1 MDMKSFY
8 ANEKPK
14 TKRKGFSLV
23 EMMVVMLLIAV
34 VLAASAPMITRKV
47 SRERSDKIFDMLGT
61 DPNNAVEYVKGR
73 NQRIF
78 MNGKTDGYVGIVETG
93 VNIPANSILFGKNSL
108 SSGTGGTAT
117 TNLVGIGFGTTNYLN
132 SVAIGYKAGA
142 FTDAVSIGKGANGN
156 EYGVAIGSNSQ
167 TRYKNSVA
175 IGYNARTV
183 GENAI
188 TIGAGPFATDT
199 GKNAISIGYN
209 ADAIAKNGI
218 AIGYNASATD
228 ENSVAIGYNAT
239 APFKNSIVLGTEK
252 DTVYIPGNLIIGKT
266 TAVGVRAVSDGRSYP
281 LYAYTHRSHDGDDR
295 HFTDIV
301 DVIERNHADDYKGS
315 GDFAVAMVG
324 SRTPGIQLGPYT
336 FRTHAWSS
344 GYNDNQKICPPTN
357 SGDWYRISRGKCS
370 DVDQSSN
377 NVWLWSDARLKN
389 IGNTYTSGLEE
400 LNQLKFYHFTFKN
413 DKDKTPQVGVIA
425 QDLQKVFPQAVS
437 KDDGGWLTIR
447 WDEMFYAA
455 INAIKELNT
464 KVCAIAKDVTNLK
477 TVTDEHTKTLEAQAQ
492 TIEQQQV
499 EIKELTA
506 RVEKLEQKRK

>member
-1 MDMKSFY
+1 MDMKNFY

-14 TKRKGFSLV
+14 SKRKGFSLV

-78 MNGKTDGYVGIVETG
+78 MNGRKDGYIGIVETG
-93 VNIPANSILFGKNSL
+93 VNIPTNSVLFGQNILFPFNY
-108 SSGTGGTAT
+108 AT
-117 TNLVGIGFGTTNYLN
+117 KETSANNLVGIGFGTSNYLN

-142 FTDAVSIGKGANGN
+142 FTDAVSIGNGANGN
-156 EYGVAIGSNSQ
+156 EYGVAIGSKAQ

-188 TIGAGPFATDT
+188 TIGAGPFLTDT

-218 AIGYNASATD
+218 AIGYNASAMD

-239 APFKNSIVLGTEK
+239 AHYKNTVVLGDSNT
-252 DTVYIPGNLIIGKT
+252 TVYIPGNLVVNHAALIG
-266 TAVGVRAVSDGRSYP
+266 RAAGRNDNLYFRPYAQEDGRHFAV
-281 LYAYTHRSHDGDDR
+281 LNAGDWKGEDSNLSMVQDDTN
-295 HFTDIV
+295 TDKLV
-301 DVIERNHADDYKGS
+301 VRVGPYSTVTEWWRRDYK
-315 GDFAVAMVG
+315 DNN
-324 SRTPGIQLGPYT
+324 
-336 FRTHAWSS
+336 RTHINFEDPTR
-344 GYNDNQKICPPTN
+344 GNDPKSHRQ
-357 SGDWYRISRGKCS
+357 S
-370 DVDQSSN
+370 DI
-377 NVWLWSDARLKN
+377 RLKN
-389 IGNTYTSGLEE
+389 VGEAFTAGLNE
-400 LNQLKFYHFTFKN
+400 LEKLNFYHYTYKN
-413 DKDKTPQVGVIA
+413 DKDQVPQVGVMA

>member
-1 MDMKSFY
+1 MLFGQNTLFPFDY
-8 ANEKPK
+8 V
-14 TKRKGFSLV
+14 TK
-23 EMMVVMLLIAV
+23 
-34 VLAASAPMITRKV
+34 
-47 SRERSDKIFDMLGT
+47 
-61 DPNNAVEYVKGR
+61 
-73 NQRIF
+73 
-78 MNGKTDGYVGIVETG
+78 ET
-93 VNIPANSILFGKNSL
+93 PAN
-108 SSGTGGTAT
+108 
-117 TNLVGIGFGTTNYLN
+117 NLVGIGFGTSNYLN

-142 FTDAVSIGKGANGN
+142 FTDAVSIGNGANGN
-156 EYGVAIGSNSQ
+156 EYGVAIGSKAQ

-188 TIGAGPFATDT
+188 TIGAGPFLTDT

-218 AIGYNASATD
+218 AIGYNASAMD

-239 APFKNSIVLGTEK
+239 AHYKNTVVLGDTNT
-252 DTVYIPGNLIIGKT
+252 TVYIPGNLVVNHAALIG
-266 TAVGVRAVSDGRSYP
+266 RAAGRNDNLYFRPYAQEDGRHFAV
-281 LYAYTHRSHDGDDR
+281 LNAGDWKGGDSNVSLVQDDTNDDKLVVR
-295 HFTDIV
+295 VGPYSTQT
-301 DVIERNHADDYKGS
+301 EWWRRDYK
-315 GDFAVAMVG
+315 DNN
-324 SRTPGIQLGPYT
+324 
-336 FRTHAWSS
+336 RTHINFEDPTR
-344 GYNDNQKICPPTN
+344 GNDPK
-357 SGDWYRISRGKCS
+357 SYRQS
-370 DVDQSSN
+370 DI
-377 NVWLWSDARLKN
+377 RLKN
-389 IGNTYTSGLEE
+389 VGEPFTAGLNE
-400 LNQLKFYHFTFKN
+400 LEKLNFYHYTYKN
-413 DKDKTPQVGVIA
+413 DKDQVPQVGVMA

>member
-78 MNGKTDGYVGIVETG
+78 MNGRKDGYVGIVETG
-93 VNIPANSILFGKNSL
+93 VNIPTNSVLFGQNML
-108 SSGTGGTAT
+108 SPFDFVTKETSAN
-117 TNLVGIGFGTTNYLN
+117 NLVGIGFGTTNYLN
-132 SVAIGYKAGA
+132 SVAIGYKASA
-142 FTDAVSIGKGANGN
+142 NTDSVTIGNSASGS
-156 EYGVAIGSNSQ
+156 EYGVAIGSNSN
-167 TRYKNSVA
+167 TRHKNSVA
-175 IGYNARTV
+175 IGYRAQTS
-183 GENAI
+183 GENAV
-188 TIGAGPFATDT
+188 
-199 GKNAISIGYN
+199 
-209 ADAIAKNGI
+209 
-218 AIGYNASATD
+218 AIGGSQWGTEAG
-228 ENSVAIGYNAT
+228 ERSVAIGFGAGARYNNSIAIGSNASVMGENSIAIGNNAT
-239 APFKNSIVLGTEK
+239 AHYKNTVVLGDSNT
-252 DTVYIPGNLIIGKT
+252 TVFIPGNLVVNHAALIG
-266 TAVGVRAVSDGRSYP
+266 RAAGRNDNLYFRPYAQEDGRHFAV
-281 LYAYTHRSHDGDDR
+281 LNAGDWKGEDSNLSMVQDD
-295 HFTDIV
+295 TDTDKLV
-301 DVIERNHADDYKGS
+301 VRVGPYSTQTEWWRRDYK
-315 GDFAVAMVG
+315 DNN
-324 SRTPGIQLGPYT
+324 
-336 FRTHAWSS
+336 RTHI
-344 GYNDNQKICPPTN
+344 NFEDPTKGN
-357 SGDWYRISRGKCS
+357 NPKSHRQS
-370 DVDQSSN
+370 DI
-377 NVWLWSDARLKN
+377 RLKN
-389 IGNTYTSGLEE
+389 VGEPFTAGLDE
-400 LNQLKFYHFTFKN
+400 LEKLNFYHFTFKK
-413 DKDKTPQVGVIA
+413 DKDQVPQVGVMA

-477 TVTDEHTKTLEAQAQ
+477 TVTDEHTKTLESQAQ

>member
-78 MNGKTDGYVGIVETG
+78 MNGRKDGYVGIVETG
-93 VNIPANSILFGKNSL
+93 VNIPTNSVLFGQNIL
-108 SSGTGGTAT
+108 SPFNYAT
-117 TNLVGIGFGTTNYLN
+117 KETSANNLVGIGFGTTNYLN
-132 SVAIGYKAGA
+132 SVAIGYKASA
-142 FTDAVSIGKGANGN
+142 NTDSVTIGNSASGSD
-156 EYGVAIGSNSQ
+156 YGVAIGSNSQ
-167 TRYKNSVA
+167 TRHKNSVA
-175 IGYNARTV
+175 IGYSVRTT
-183 GENAI
+183 GENAVA
-188 TIGAGPFATDT
+188 IGASPWSTEAG
-199 GKNAISIGYN
+199 
-209 ADAIAKNGI
+209 
-218 AIGYNASATD
+218 
-228 ENSVAIGYNAT
+228 ERSVAIGYGARARYENSIAIGANASVMGENSIAIGNNAT
-239 APFKNSIVLGTEK
+239 AHYKNTVVLGDSNT
-252 DTVYIPGNLIIGKT
+252 TVFIPGNLVVNHAALIG
-266 TAVGVRAVSDGRSYP
+266 RAAGRNDNLYFRPYAQEDGRHFAV
-281 LYAYTHRSHDGDDR
+281 LNAGDWKGNDSNLSMVQDD
-295 HFTDIV
+295 TDTDKLV
-301 DVIERNHADDYKGS
+301 VRVGPYSTQTEWWRGDYK
-315 GDFAVAMVG
+315 DNN
-324 SRTPGIQLGPYT
+324 
-336 FRTHAWSS
+336 RTHI
-344 GYNDNQKICPPTN
+344 NFEDPT
-357 SGDWYRISRGKCS
+357 RGNNPKSHKHS
-370 DVDQSSN
+370 DI
-377 NVWLWSDARLKN
+377 RLKN
-389 IGNTYTSGLEE
+389 VGEPFTAGLNE
-400 LNQLKFYHFTFKN
+400 LEKLNFYHFTFKK
-413 DKDKTPQVGVIA
+413 DKDQVPQVGVMA

>member
-78 MNGKTDGYVGIVETG
+78 MNGRKDGYVGIVETG
-93 VNIPANSILFGKNSL
+93 VNIPTNSVLFGQNIL
-108 SSGTGGTAT
+108 SPFNYAT
-117 TNLVGIGFGTTNYLN
+117 KETSANNLVGIGFGTTNYLN
-132 SVAIGYKAGA
+132 SVAIGYKAA
-142 FTDAVSIGKGANGN
+142 ANTDSVTIGNSASGN
-156 EYGVAIGSNSQ
+156 DYGVAIGSNSQ

-175 IGYNARTV
+175 IGYSARTT
-183 GENAI
+183 GENAVA
-188 TIGAGPFATDT
+188 IGASQWSTESG
-199 GKNAISIGYN
+199 
-209 ADAIAKNGI
+209 
-218 AIGYNASATD
+218 
-228 ENSVAIGYNAT
+228 ERSVAIGYGARARYENSIAIGANASVMGENSIAIGNNAT
-239 APFKNSIVLGTEK
+239 ANYKNTVVLGDSNT
-252 DTVYIPGNLIIGKT
+252 TVFIPGNLVVNHAALIG
-266 TAVGVRAVSDGRSYP
+266 RAAGRNDNLYFRPYAQEDGRHFAV
-281 LYAYTHRSHDGDDR
+281 LNAGDWKGNDSNLSMVQDD
-295 HFTDIV
+295 TDTDKLV
-301 DVIERNHADDYKGS
+301 VRVGPYSTQTEWWRGDYK
-315 GDFAVAMVG
+315 DNN
-324 SRTPGIQLGPYT
+324 
-336 FRTHAWSS
+336 RTHI
-344 GYNDNQKICPPTN
+344 NFEDPT
-357 SGDWYRISRGKCS
+357 RGNNPKSHKHS
-370 DVDQSSN
+370 DI
-377 NVWLWSDARLKN
+377 RLKN
-389 IGNTYTSGLEE
+389 VGEPFTAGLNE
-400 LNQLKFYHFTFKN
+400 LEKLNFYHFTFKK
-413 DKDKTPQVGVIA
+413 DKDQVPQVGVMA

>member
-78 MNGKTDGYVGIVETG
+78 MNGRKDGYIGIVETG
-93 VNIPANSILFGKNSL
+93 VNIPTNSVLFGQNILFPFNY
-108 SSGTGGTAT
+108 AT
-117 TNLVGIGFGTTNYLN
+117 KETSANNLVGIGFGTTNYLN

-142 FTDAVSIGKGANGN
+142 FTDAVSIGNGADGSD
-156 EYGVAIGSNSQ
+156 YSVAIGSNAS
-167 TRYKNSVA
+167 TRRKNSVA
-175 IGYNARTV
+175 IGSNARTI

-188 TIGAGPFATDT
+188 NIGASPKFAPDVAQ
-199 GKNAISIGYN
+199 NSIAIGYN
-209 ADAIAKNGI
+209 ADAIHKNGI
-218 AIGYNASATD
+218 AIGYNASAMD

-239 APFKNSIVLGTEK
+239 APYKNTVVLGDTNT
-252 DTVYIPGNLIIGKT
+252 TVYIPGNLVVNHAALIG
-266 TAVGVRAVSDGRSYP
+266 RAAGRNDNLYFRPYAQEDGR
-281 LYAYTHRSHDGDDR
+281 H
-295 HFTDIV
+295 
-301 DVIERNHADDYKGS
+301 
-315 GDFAVAMVG
+315 FAVLNAGDWKGEDSNLSMVQDDTNTDKLVV
-324 SRTPGIQLGPYT
+324 RVGPYST
-336 FRTHAWSS
+336 DTEWWRKDYRDNNRTHI
-344 GYNDNQKICPPTN
+344 NFEDPT
-357 SGDWYRISRGKCS
+357 RGNNPKSHRQS
-370 DVDQSSN
+370 DI
-377 NVWLWSDARLKN
+377 RLKN
-389 IGNTYTSGLEE
+389 VGEPFTAGLNE
-400 LNQLKFYHFTFKN
+400 LEKLNFYHFTFKK
-413 DKDKTPQVGVIA
+413 DKDQVPQVGVMA

>member
-14 TKRKGFSLV
+14 NKRKGFSLV

-78 MNGKTDGYVGIVETG
+78 MNGRKDGYVGIVETG
-93 VNIPANSILFGKNSL
+93 VNIPTNSVIFGKNMLFPFDYVTKESP
-108 SSGTGGTAT
+108 AN
-117 TNLVGIGFGTTNYLN
+117 NLVGIGFDTSNYLN

-142 FTDAVSIGKGANGN
+142 FTDAVSIGNGASGSD
-156 EYGVAIGSNSQ
+156 YGVAIGSNSN
-167 TRYKNSVA
+167 TRHKNSVA
-175 IGYNARTV
+175 IGYRAQTS
-183 GENAI
+183 GENAV
-188 TIGAGPFATDT
+188 
-199 GKNAISIGYN
+199 
-209 ADAIAKNGI
+209 
-218 AIGYNASATD
+218 AIGGSQWGTEAG
-228 ENSVAIGYNAT
+228 ERSVAIGYGARARYNNSIAIGANASVMGENSIAIGNNAT
-239 APFKNSIVLGTEK
+239 ANYKNTVVLGDS
-252 DTVYIPGNLIIGKT
+252 DTTVFIPGNLVVNHAALIGRSGGINDNLYFRPY
-266 TAVGVRAVSDGRSYP
+266 AQEDGR
-281 LYAYTHRSHDGDDR
+281 H
-295 HFTDIV
+295 
-301 DVIERNHADDYKGS
+301 
-315 GDFAVAMVG
+315 FAVLNAGDWKGGDSNLSMVQDA
-324 SRTPGIQLGPYT
+324 TNTDNLVVKVGPYST
-336 FRTHAWSS
+336 LTERWRRDYRDNNRTHINFENPAR
-344 GYNDNQKICPPTN
+344 GDNPK
-357 SGDWYRISRGKCS
+357 SYRQS
-370 DVDQSSN
+370 DI
-377 NVWLWSDARLKN
+377 RLKN
-389 IGNTYTSGLEE
+389 VGEPFTAGLNE
-400 LNQLKFYHFTFKN
+400 LEKLNFYHFTFKK
-413 DKDKTPQVGVIA
+413 DKDQVPQVGVMA

>member
-78 MNGKTDGYVGIVETG
+78 MNGRKDGYVGIVETG
-93 VNIPANSILFGKNSL
+93 VNIPTNSVLFGQNILFPFNYVTKETSAN
-108 SSGTGGTAT
+108 
-117 TNLVGIGFGTTNYLN
+117 NLVGIGFGTSNYLN

-142 FTDAVSIGKGANGN
+142 FTDAVSIGNSASGSD
-156 EYGVAIGSNSQ
+156 YGVAIGSNSN
-167 TRYKNSVA
+167 TRHNNSVA
-175 IGYNARTV
+175 IGYRAQTS
-183 GENAI
+183 GENAV
-188 TIGAGPFATDT
+188 
-199 GKNAISIGYN
+199 
-209 ADAIAKNGI
+209 
-218 AIGYNASATD
+218 AIGGSQWGTEAG
-228 ENSVAIGYNAT
+228 ERSVAIGYGARARYNNSIAIGANASVMGENSIAIGNNAT
-239 APFKNSIVLGTEK
+239 APYKNTVVLGDSNT
-252 DTVYIPGNLIIGKT
+252 TVFIPGNLVVNHAALIGRS
-266 TAVGVRAVSDGRSYP
+266 AGRNDNLYFRPYAQEDGRHFAV
-281 LYAYTHRSHDGDDR
+281 LNAGDWKGDDSNLSMVQDDTN
-295 HFTDIV
+295 TDLLV
-301 DVIERNHADDYKGS
+301 VRVGPFSTLGERWRRDYK
-315 GDFAVAMVG
+315 DNN
-324 SRTPGIQLGPYT
+324 
-336 FRTHAWSS
+336 RTHINFEDPSK
-344 GYNDNQKICPPTN
+344 GN
-357 SGDWYRISRGKCS
+357 STKSHKHS
-370 DVDQSSN
+370 DI
-377 NVWLWSDARLKN
+377 RLKN
-389 IGNTYTSGLEE
+389 VGEPFTAGLDE
-400 LNQLKFYHFTFKN
+400 LEKLNFYHFTFKK
-413 DKDKTPQVGVIA
+413 DKDQVPQVGVMA

>member
-78 MNGKTDGYVGIVETG
+78 MNGRKDGYVGIVETG
-93 VNIPANSILFGKNSL
+93 VNIPTNSVLFGQNIL
-108 SSGTGGTAT
+108 SPFNYAT
-117 TNLVGIGFGTTNYLN
+117 KETSANNLVGIGFGTTNYLN
-132 SVAIGYKAGA
+132 SVAIGYKAA
-142 FTDAVSIGKGANGN
+142 ANTDSVTIGNSASGN
-156 EYGVAIGSNSQ
+156 DYGVAIGSNSQ

-175 IGYNARTV
+175 IGYSARTT
-183 GENAI
+183 GENAVA
-188 TIGAGPFATDT
+188 IGASQWSTEAG
-199 GKNAISIGYN
+199 
-209 ADAIAKNGI
+209 
-218 AIGYNASATD
+218 
-228 ENSVAIGYNAT
+228 ERSVAIGYGARARYENSIAIGANASVMGENSIAIGNNAT
-239 APFKNSIVLGTEK
+239 ANYKNTVVLGDSNT
-252 DTVYIPGNLIIGKT
+252 TVFIPGNLVVNHAALIG
-266 TAVGVRAVSDGRSYP
+266 RAAGRNDNLYFRPYAQEDGRHFAV
-281 LYAYTHRSHDGDDR
+281 LNAGDWKGNDSNLSMVQDD
-295 HFTDIV
+295 TDTDKLV
-301 DVIERNHADDYKGS
+301 VRVGPYSTQTEWWRGDYK
-315 GDFAVAMVG
+315 DNN
-324 SRTPGIQLGPYT
+324 
-336 FRTHAWSS
+336 RTHI
-344 GYNDNQKICPPTN
+344 NFEDPT
-357 SGDWYRISRGKCS
+357 RGNNPKSHKHS
-370 DVDQSSN
+370 DI
-377 NVWLWSDARLKN
+377 RLKN
-389 IGNTYTSGLEE
+389 VGEPFTAGLNE
-400 LNQLKFYHFTFKN
+400 LEKLNFYHFTFKK
-413 DKDKTPQVGVIA
+413 DKDQVPQVGVMA

-477 TVTDEHTKTLEAQAQ
+477 TVTDEHTKTLESQAQ

>member
-78 MNGKTDGYVGIVETG
+78 MNGRKDGYVGIVETG
-93 VNIPANSILFGKNSL
+93 VNIPTNSVLFGQNILFPFNY
-108 SSGTGGTAT
+108 AT
-117 TNLVGIGFGTTNYLN
+117 KETSANNLVGIGFGTSNYLN
-132 SVAIGYKAGA
+132 SVAIGYKASA
-142 FTDAVSIGKGANGN
+142 NTDSVTIGNSASGN
-156 EYGVAIGSNSQ
+156 DYGVAIGSNSQ

-175 IGYNARTV
+175 IGYSARTT
-183 GENAI
+183 GENAVA
-188 TIGAGPFATDT
+188 IGASQWSTEAG
-199 GKNAISIGYN
+199 
-209 ADAIAKNGI
+209 
-218 AIGYNASATD
+218 
-228 ENSVAIGYNAT
+228 ERSVAIGYGARARYENSIAIGANASVMGENSIAIGNNAT
-239 APFKNSIVLGTEK
+239 ANYKNTVVLGDSNT
-252 DTVYIPGNLIIGKT
+252 TVFIPGNLVVNHAALIG
-266 TAVGVRAVSDGRSYP
+266 RAAGRNDNLYFRPYAQEDGRHFAV
-281 LYAYTHRSHDGDDR
+281 LNAGDWKGEDSNVSLVQDDTNDDKLVVR
-295 HFTDIV
+295 VGPYSTQT
-301 DVIERNHADDYKGS
+301 EWWRGDYK
-315 GDFAVAMVG
+315 DNN
-324 SRTPGIQLGPYT
+324 
-336 FRTHAWSS
+336 RTHI
-344 GYNDNQKICPPTN
+344 NFEDPT
-357 SGDWYRISRGKCS
+357 RGNNPKSHKHS
-370 DVDQSSN
+370 DI
-377 NVWLWSDARLKN
+377 RLKN
-389 IGNTYTSGLEE
+389 VGEPFTAGLNE
-400 LNQLKFYHFTFKN
+400 LEKLNFYHFTFKK
-413 DKDKTPQVGVIA
+413 DKDQVPQVGVMA

-477 TVTDEHTKTLEAQAQ
+477 TVTDEHTKTLESQAQ

>member
-78 MNGKTDGYVGIVETG
+78 MNGRKDGYVGIVETG
-93 VNIPANSILFGKNSL
+93 VNIPTNSVLFGQNILFPFNY
-108 SSGTGGTAT
+108 AT
-117 TNLVGIGFGTTNYLN
+117 KETSANNLVGIGFGTTNYLN
-132 SVAIGYKAGA
+132 SVAIGYKAA
-142 FTDAVSIGKGANGN
+142 ANTDSVTIGNSASGN
-156 EYGVAIGSNSQ
+156 DYGVAVGSNSQ

-175 IGYNARTV
+175 IGYSARTT
-183 GENAI
+183 GENAVA
-188 TIGAGPFATDT
+188 IGASQWSTEAG
-199 GKNAISIGYN
+199 
-209 ADAIAKNGI
+209 
-218 AIGYNASATD
+218 
-228 ENSVAIGYNAT
+228 ERSVAIGYGARARYENSIAIGANASVMGENSIAIGNNAT
-239 APFKNSIVLGTEK
+239 AHYKNTVVLGDSNT
-252 DTVYIPGNLIIGKT
+252 TVFIPGNLVVNHAALIG
-266 TAVGVRAVSDGRSYP
+266 RAAGRNDNLYFRPYAQEDGRHFAV
-281 LYAYTHRSHDGDDR
+281 LNAGDWKGNDSNLSMVQDD
-295 HFTDIV
+295 TDTDKLV
-301 DVIERNHADDYKGS
+301 VRVGPYSTQTEWWRGDYK
-315 GDFAVAMVG
+315 DNN
-324 SRTPGIQLGPYT
+324 
-336 FRTHAWSS
+336 RTHI
-344 GYNDNQKICPPTN
+344 NFEDPT
-357 SGDWYRISRGKCS
+357 RGNNPKSHKHS
-370 DVDQSSN
+370 DI
-377 NVWLWSDARLKN
+377 RLKN
-389 IGNTYTSGLEE
+389 VGEPFTAGLNE
-400 LNQLKFYHFTFKN
+400 LEKLNFYHFTFKK
-413 DKDKTPQVGVIA
+413 DKDQVPQVGVMA

-477 TVTDEHTKTLEAQAQ
+477 TVTDEHTKTLESQAQ

>member
-78 MNGKTDGYVGIVETG
+78 MNGRKDGYVGIVETG
-93 VNIPANSILFGKNSL
+93 VNIPTNSVLFGQNILFPFNY
-108 SSGTGGTAT
+108 AT
-117 TNLVGIGFGTTNYLN
+117 KETSANNLVGIGFGTSNYLN
-132 SVAIGYKAGA
+132 SVAIGYKAA
-142 FTDAVSIGKGANGN
+142 ANTDSVTIGNSANGN

-175 IGYNARTV
+175 IGYSARTT
-183 GENAI
+183 GENAVA
-188 TIGAGPFATDT
+188 IGASQWSTEAG
-199 GKNAISIGYN
+199 
-209 ADAIAKNGI
+209 
-218 AIGYNASATD
+218 
-228 ENSVAIGYNAT
+228 ERSVAIGYGARARYENSIAIGANASVMGENSIAIGNNAT
-239 APFKNSIVLGTEK
+239 ANYKNTVVLGDSNT
-252 DTVYIPGNLIIGKT
+252 TVFIPGNLVVNHAALIG
-266 TAVGVRAVSDGRSYP
+266 RAAGRNDNLYFRPYAQEDGRHFAV
-281 LYAYTHRSHDGDDR
+281 LNAGDWKGNDSNLSMVQDD
-295 HFTDIV
+295 TDTDKLV
-301 DVIERNHADDYKGS
+301 VRVGPYSTQTEWWRGDYK
-315 GDFAVAMVG
+315 DNN
-324 SRTPGIQLGPYT
+324 
-336 FRTHAWSS
+336 RTHI
-344 GYNDNQKICPPTN
+344 NFEDPT
-357 SGDWYRISRGKCS
+357 RGNNPKSHKHS
-370 DVDQSSN
+370 DI
-377 NVWLWSDARLKN
+377 RLKN
-389 IGNTYTSGLEE
+389 VGEPFTAGLNE
-400 LNQLKFYHFTFKN
+400 LEKLNFYHFTFKK
-413 DKDKTPQVGVIA
+413 DKDQVPQVGVMA

>member
-78 MNGKTDGYVGIVETG
+78 MNGRKDGYVGIVETG
-93 VNIPANSILFGKNSL
+93 VNIPTNSVLFGQNML
-108 SSGTGGTAT
+108 SPFDYAT
-117 TNLVGIGFGTTNYLN
+117 KETSANNLVGIGFGTTNYLN

-142 FTDAVSIGKGANGN
+142 FTDAVSIGNGANGN

-167 TRYKNSVA
+167 TRHKNSVA
-175 IGYNARTV
+175 IGYSARTT
-183 GENAI
+183 GENAVA
-188 TIGAGPFATDT
+188 IGASQWGTEA
-199 GKNAISIGYN
+199 G
-209 ADAIAKNGI
+209 
-218 AIGYNASATD
+218 
-228 ENSVAIGYNAT
+228 ERSVAIGYGANARYERSIAIGANASVMGENSIAIGNNAT
-239 APFKNSIVLGTEK
+239 AHYKNTVVLGDSNT
-252 DTVYIPGNLIIGKT
+252 TVFIPGNLVVNHAALIG
-266 TAVGVRAVSDGRSYP
+266 RAAGRNDNLYFRPYAQEDGRHFAV
-281 LYAYTHRSHDGDDR
+281 LNAGDWKGEDSNVSLVQDDTNDDKLVVR
-295 HFTDIV
+295 VGPYSTV
-301 DVIERNHADDYKGS
+301 TEWWRRDYK
-315 GDFAVAMVG
+315 DNN
-324 SRTPGIQLGPYT
+324 
-336 FRTHAWSS
+336 RTHINFEDPTR
-344 GYNDNQKICPPTN
+344 GNDPKSHRQ
-357 SGDWYRISRGKCS
+357 S
-370 DVDQSSN
+370 DI
-377 NVWLWSDARLKN
+377 RLKN
-389 IGNTYTSGLEE
+389 VGEPFTAGLNE
-400 LNQLKFYHFTFKN
+400 LEKLNFYHFTFKK
-413 DKDKTPQVGVIA
+413 DKDQVPQVGVMA

>member
-78 MNGKTDGYVGIVETG
+78 MNGRKDGYVGIVETG
-93 VNIPANSILFGKNSL
+93 VNIPTNSVLFGQNIL
-108 SSGTGGTAT
+108 SPFNYAT
-117 TNLVGIGFGTTNYLN
+117 KETSANNLVGIGFGTTNYLN
-132 SVAIGYKAGA
+132 SVAIGYKAA
-142 FTDAVSIGKGANGN
+142 ANTDSVSIGNSASGN
-156 EYGVAIGSNSQ
+156 DYGVAIGSNSQ

-175 IGYNARTV
+175 IGYSARTT
-183 GENAI
+183 GENAVA
-188 TIGAGPFATDT
+188 IGASQWSTESG
-199 GKNAISIGYN
+199 
-209 ADAIAKNGI
+209 
-218 AIGYNASATD
+218 
-228 ENSVAIGYNAT
+228 ERSVAIGYGARARYENSIAIGANASVMGENSIAIGNNAT
-239 APFKNSIVLGTEK
+239 ANYKNTVVLGDTNT
-252 DTVYIPGNLIIGKT
+252 TVYIPGNLVVNHAALIG
-266 TAVGVRAVSDGRSYP
+266 RAAGRNDNLYFRPYAQEDGRHFAV
-281 LYAYTHRSHDGDDR
+281 LNAGDWKGEDSNLSMVQDDTN
-295 HFTDIV
+295 TDKLV
-301 DVIERNHADDYKGS
+301 VRVGPYSTDTEWWRRDYK
-315 GDFAVAMVG
+315 DNN
-324 SRTPGIQLGPYT
+324 
-336 FRTHAWSS
+336 RTHI
-344 GYNDNQKICPPTN
+344 NFEDPT
-357 SGDWYRISRGKCS
+357 RGNNPKSHRQS
-370 DVDQSSN
+370 DI
-377 NVWLWSDARLKN
+377 RLKN
-389 IGNTYTSGLEE
+389 VGEPFTAGLNE
-400 LNQLKFYHFTFKN
+400 LEKLNFYHFTFKK
-413 DKDKTPQVGVIA
+413 DKDQVPQVGVMA

>member
-78 MNGKTDGYVGIVETG
+78 MNGRKDGYIGIVETG
-93 VNIPANSILFGKNSL
+93 VNIPTNSVLFGQNILFPFNY
-108 SSGTGGTAT
+108 AT
-117 TNLVGIGFGTTNYLN
+117 KETSANNLVGIGFGTTNYLN

-142 FTDAVSIGKGANGN
+142 FTDAVSIGNGANGN

-167 TRYKNSVA
+167 TRHKNSVA
-175 IGYNARTV
+175 IGYSARTT
-183 GENAI
+183 GENAVA
-188 TIGAGPFATDT
+188 IGASQWGTEA
-199 GKNAISIGYN
+199 G
-209 ADAIAKNGI
+209 
-218 AIGYNASATD
+218 
-228 ENSVAIGYNAT
+228 ERSVAIGYGANARYERSIAIGANASVMGENSIAIGNNAT
-239 APFKNSIVLGTEK
+239 APYKNTVVLGDSNT
-252 DTVYIPGNLIIGKT
+252 TVFIPGNLVVNHAALIGRS
-266 TAVGVRAVSDGRSYP
+266 AGRNDNLYFRPYAQEDGRHFAV
-281 LYAYTHRSHDGDDR
+281 LNAGDWKGEDSNLSMVQDDTN
-295 HFTDIV
+295 TDLLV
-301 DVIERNHADDYKGS
+301 VRVGPFSTPGEGWRRDYK
-315 GDFAVAMVG
+315 DNN
-324 SRTPGIQLGPYT
+324 
-336 FRTHAWSS
+336 RTHINFEDPSK
-344 GYNDNQKICPPTN
+344 GN
-357 SGDWYRISRGKCS
+357 STKSHRQS
-370 DVDQSSN
+370 DI
-377 NVWLWSDARLKN
+377 RLKN
-389 IGNTYTSGLEE
+389 VGEPFTAGLDE
-400 LNQLKFYHFTFKN
+400 LEKLNFYHFTFKK
-413 DKDKTPQVGVIA
+413 DKDQVPQVGVMA

>member
-78 MNGKTDGYVGIVETG
+78 MNGRKDGYVGIVESG
-93 VNIPANSILFGKNSL
+93 VSVPANSVLFGQNILFPFNY
-108 SSGTGGTAT
+108 AT
-117 TNLVGIGFGTTNYLN
+117 KETPANNLVGIGFGTSNYLN

-142 FTDAVSIGKGANGN
+142 FTDAVSIGNGANGN

-167 TRYKNSVA
+167 TRHKNSVA
-175 IGYNARTV
+175 IGYSARTT
-183 GENAI
+183 GENAVA
-188 TIGAGPFATDT
+188 IGASQWGTEA
-199 GKNAISIGYN
+199 G
-209 ADAIAKNGI
+209 
-218 AIGYNASATD
+218 
-228 ENSVAIGYNAT
+228 ERSVAIGYGANARYERSIAIGANASVMGENSIAIGNNAT
-239 APFKNSIVLGTEK
+239 AHYKNTVVLGDSNT
-252 DTVYIPGNLIIGKT
+252 TVFIPGNLVVNHAALIG
-266 TAVGVRAVSDGRSYP
+266 RAAGRNDNLYFRPYAQEDGRHFAV
-281 LYAYTHRSHDGDDR
+281 LNAGDWKGEDSNLSMVQDDTN
-295 HFTDIV
+295 TDKLV
-301 DVIERNHADDYKGS
+301 VRVGPYSTVTEWWRRDYK
-315 GDFAVAMVG
+315 DNN
-324 SRTPGIQLGPYT
+324 
-336 FRTHAWSS
+336 RTHINFEDPTR
-344 GYNDNQKICPPTN
+344 GNDPKSHRQ
-357 SGDWYRISRGKCS
+357 S
-370 DVDQSSN
+370 DI
-377 NVWLWSDARLKN
+377 RLKN
-389 IGNTYTSGLEE
+389 VGEPFTAGLNE
-400 LNQLKFYHFTFKN
+400 LEKLNFYHFTFKK
-413 DKDKTPQVGVIA
+413 DKDQVPQVGVMA

>member
-78 MNGKTDGYVGIVETG
+78 MNGRKDGYVGIVETG
-93 VNIPANSILFGKNSL
+93 VNIPTNSVLFGQNILFPFNYVTKETSAN
-108 SSGTGGTAT
+108 
-117 TNLVGIGFGTTNYLN
+117 NLVGIGFGTSNYLN

-142 FTDAVSIGKGANGN
+142 FTDAVSIGNSASGSD
-156 EYGVAIGSNSQ
+156 YGVAIGSNSN
-167 TRYKNSVA
+167 TRHNNSVA
-175 IGYNARTV
+175 IGYRAQTS
-183 GENAI
+183 GENAV
-188 TIGAGPFATDT
+188 
-199 GKNAISIGYN
+199 
-209 ADAIAKNGI
+209 
-218 AIGYNASATD
+218 AIGGSQWGTEAG
-228 ENSVAIGYNAT
+228 ERSVAIGYGARARYNNSIAIGANASVMGENSIAIGNNAT
-239 APFKNSIVLGTEK
+239 APYKNTVVLGDSNT
-252 DTVYIPGNLIIGKT
+252 TVFIPGNLVVNHAALIGRS
-266 TAVGVRAVSDGRSYP
+266 AGRNDNLYFRPYAQEDGRHFAV
-281 LYAYTHRSHDGDDR
+281 LNAGDWKGDDSNLSMVQDDTN
-295 HFTDIV
+295 TDLLV
-301 DVIERNHADDYKGS
+301 VRVGPFSTLGERWRRDYK
-315 GDFAVAMVG
+315 DNN
-324 SRTPGIQLGPYT
+324 
-336 FRTHAWSS
+336 RTHINFEDPSK
-344 GYNDNQKICPPTN
+344 GN
-357 SGDWYRISRGKCS
+357 STKSHKHS
-370 DVDQSSN
+370 DI
-377 NVWLWSDARLKN
+377 RLKN
-389 IGNTYTSGLEE
+389 VGEPFTAGLNE
-400 LNQLKFYHFTFKN
+400 LEKLNFYHFTFKK
-413 DKDKTPQVGVIA
+413 DKDQVPQVGVMA

-477 TVTDEHTKTLEAQAQ
+477 TVTDEHTKTLESQAQ

>member
-14 TKRKGFSLV
+14 SKRKGFSLV

-78 MNGKTDGYVGIVETG
+78 MNGRKDGYVGIVESG
-93 VNIPANSILFGKNSL
+93 VSVPANSVLFGQNTLFPFDYVTKETPAN
-108 SSGTGGTAT
+108 
-117 TNLVGIGFGTTNYLN
+117 NLVGIGFGTSNYLN

-142 FTDAVSIGKGANGN
+142 FTDAVSIGNGADGSD
-156 EYGVAIGSNSQ
+156 YSVAIGSNSN
-167 TRYKNSVA
+167 TRHKNSVA
-175 IGYNARTV
+175 IGYRAQTS
-183 GENAI
+183 GENAV
-188 TIGAGPFATDT
+188 
-199 GKNAISIGYN
+199 
-209 ADAIAKNGI
+209 
-218 AIGYNASATD
+218 AIGGSQWGTEAG
-228 ENSVAIGYNAT
+228 ERSVAIGFGAGARYNNSIAIGANASVMGENSIAIGNNAT
-239 APFKNSIVLGTEK
+239 AHYKNTVVLGDSNT
-252 DTVYIPGNLIIGKT
+252 TVFIPGNLVVNHAALIG
-266 TAVGVRAVSDGRSYP
+266 RAAGRNDNLYFRPYAQEDGRHFAV
-281 LYAYTHRSHDGDDR
+281 LNAGDWKGEDSNLSMVQDDTN
-295 HFTDIV
+295 TDKLV
-301 DVIERNHADDYKGS
+301 VRVGPYSTQTEWWRRDYK
-315 GDFAVAMVG
+315 DNN
-324 SRTPGIQLGPYT
+324 
-336 FRTHAWSS
+336 RTHI
-344 GYNDNQKICPPTN
+344 NFEDPTKGN
-357 SGDWYRISRGKCS
+357 NPKSHRQS
-370 DVDQSSN
+370 DI
-377 NVWLWSDARLKN
+377 RLKN
-389 IGNTYTSGLEE
+389 VGEPFTAGLNE
-400 LNQLKFYHFTFKN
+400 LEKLNFYHFTFKK
-413 DKDKTPQVGVIA
+413 DKDQVPQVGVMA

-477 TVTDEHTKTLEAQAQ
+477 TVTDEHTKTLESQAQ

>member
-14 TKRKGFSLV
+14 SKRKGFSLV

-78 MNGKTDGYVGIVETG
+78 MNGRKDGYVGIVETG
-93 VNIPANSILFGKNSL
+93 VNIPTNSVLFGQNILFPFNY
-108 SSGTGGTAT
+108 AT
-117 TNLVGIGFGTTNYLN
+117 KETSANNLVGIGFGTTNYLN
-132 SVAIGYKAGA
+132 SVAIGYKAA
-142 FTDAVSIGKGANGN
+142 ANTDSVTIGNSASGN
-156 EYGVAIGSNSQ
+156 DYGVAVGSNSQ

-175 IGYNARTV
+175 IGYSARTT
-183 GENAI
+183 GENAVA
-188 TIGAGPFATDT
+188 IGASQWSTEAG
-199 GKNAISIGYN
+199 
-209 ADAIAKNGI
+209 
-218 AIGYNASATD
+218 
-228 ENSVAIGYNAT
+228 ERSVAIGYGAR
-239 APFKNSIVLGTEK
+239 AHYENSIAIGANASVMGENSIAIGNNAIAHYKNTVVLGDSNT
-252 DTVYIPGNLIIGKT
+252 TVFIPGNLVVNHAALIG
-266 TAVGVRAVSDGRSYP
+266 RAAGRNDNLYFRPYAQEDGRHFAV
-281 LYAYTHRSHDGDDR
+281 LNAGDWKGDDSNLSMVQDD
-295 HFTDIV
+295 TDTDKLV
-301 DVIERNHADDYKGS
+301 VRVGPYSTQTEWWRRDYK
-315 GDFAVAMVG
+315 DNN
-324 SRTPGIQLGPYT
+324 
-336 FRTHAWSS
+336 RTHINFEDPSK
-344 GYNDNQKICPPTN
+344 GN
-357 SGDWYRISRGKCS
+357 STKSHKHS
-370 DVDQSSN
+370 DI
-377 NVWLWSDARLKN
+377 RLKN
-389 IGNTYTSGLEE
+389 VGEPFTAGLNE
-400 LNQLKFYHFTFKN
+400 LEKLNFYHFTFKK
-413 DKDKTPQVGVIA
+413 DKDQVPQVGVMA

>member
-47 SRERSDKIFDMLGT
+47 SRERSDKIFDTLGT

-78 MNGKTDGYVGIVETG
+78 MNGRKDGYVGIVESG
-93 VNIPANSILFGKNSL
+93 VSVPANSVLFGQNTLFPFDYVTKETPAN
-108 SSGTGGTAT
+108 
-117 TNLVGIGFGTTNYLN
+117 NLVGIGFGTSNYLN
-132 SVAIGYKAGA
+132 SVAIGYKASA
-142 FTDAVSIGKGANGN
+142 FTDTVSIGNGADGSD
-156 EYGVAIGSNSQ
+156 YSVAIGSNAS
-167 TRYKNSVA
+167 TRRKNSVA
-175 IGYNARTV
+175 IGSNARTI

-188 TIGAGPFATDT
+188 NIGASPKFAPDVAQ
-199 GKNAISIGYN
+199 NSIAIGYN
-209 ADAIAKNGI
+209 ADAINKNAI
-218 AIGYNASATD
+218 AIGYNASAMD

-239 APFKNSIVLGTEK
+239 APYKNTVVLGDTNT
-252 DTVYIPGNLIIGKT
+252 TVYIPGNLVVNHAALIG
-266 TAVGVRAVSDGRSYP
+266 RAAGRNDNLYFRPYAQEDGRHFAV
-281 LYAYTHRSHDGDDR
+281 LNAGDWKGEDSNLSMVQDDTN
-295 HFTDIV
+295 TDKLV
-301 DVIERNHADDYKGS
+301 VRVGPYSTVTEWWRRDYK
-315 GDFAVAMVG
+315 DNN
-324 SRTPGIQLGPYT
+324 
-336 FRTHAWSS
+336 RTHINFEDPTR
-344 GYNDNQKICPPTN
+344 GNDPKSHRQ
-357 SGDWYRISRGKCS
+357 S
-370 DVDQSSN
+370 DI
-377 NVWLWSDARLKN
+377 RLKN
-389 IGNTYTSGLEE
+389 VGEPFTAGLNE
-400 LNQLKFYHFTFKN
+400 LEKLNFYHFTFKK
-413 DKDKTPQVGVIA
+413 DKDQVPQVGVMA

>member
-78 MNGKTDGYVGIVETG
+78 MNGRKDGYIGIVETG
-93 VNIPANSILFGKNSL
+93 VNIPTNSVLFGQNILFPFNY
-108 SSGTGGTAT
+108 AT
-117 TNLVGIGFGTTNYLN
+117 KETSANNLVGIGFGTTNYLN

-142 FTDAVSIGKGANGN
+142 FTDAVSIGNGANGN

-167 TRYKNSVA
+167 TRHKNSVA
-175 IGYNARTV
+175 IGYSARTT
-183 GENAI
+183 GENAVA
-188 TIGAGPFATDT
+188 IGASQWGTEA
-199 GKNAISIGYN
+199 G
-209 ADAIAKNGI
+209 
-218 AIGYNASATD
+218 
-228 ENSVAIGYNAT
+228 ERSVAIGYGANARYERSIAIGANASVMGENSIAIGNNAT
-239 APFKNSIVLGTEK
+239 AHYKNTVVLGDSNT
-252 DTVYIPGNLIIGKT
+252 TVFIPGNLVVNHAALIG
-266 TAVGVRAVSDGRSYP
+266 RAAGRNDNLYFRPYAQEDGRHFAV
-281 LYAYTHRSHDGDDR
+281 LNAGDWKGGDSNVSLVQDDTNDDKLVVR
-295 HFTDIV
+295 VGPYSTV
-301 DVIERNHADDYKGS
+301 TEWWRRDYK
-315 GDFAVAMVG
+315 DNN
-324 SRTPGIQLGPYT
+324 
-336 FRTHAWSS
+336 RTHINFEDPTR
-344 GYNDNQKICPPTN
+344 GNDPKSHRQ
-357 SGDWYRISRGKCS
+357 S
-370 DVDQSSN
+370 DI
-377 NVWLWSDARLKN
+377 RLKN
-389 IGNTYTSGLEE
+389 VGEPFTAGLNE
-400 LNQLKFYHFTFKN
+400 LEKLNFYHFTFKK
-413 DKDKTPQVGVIA
+413 DKDQVPQVGVMA

>member
-78 MNGKTDGYVGIVETG
+78 MNGRKDGYVGIVETG
-93 VNIPANSILFGKNSL
+93 VNIPTNSVLFGQNILFPFNY
-108 SSGTGGTAT
+108 AT
-117 TNLVGIGFGTTNYLN
+117 KETSANNLVGIGFGTTNYLN

-142 FTDAVSIGKGANGN
+142 FTDAVSIGNGANGN

-167 TRYKNSVA
+167 TRHKNSVA
-175 IGYNARTV
+175 IGYSARTT
-183 GENAI
+183 GENAVA
-188 TIGAGPFATDT
+188 IGASQWGTEA
-199 GKNAISIGYN
+199 G
-209 ADAIAKNGI
+209 
-218 AIGYNASATD
+218 
-228 ENSVAIGYNAT
+228 ERSVAIGYGANARYERSIAIGANASVMGENSIAIGNNAT
-239 APFKNSIVLGTEK
+239 AHYKNTVVLGDSNT
-252 DTVYIPGNLIIGKT
+252 TVFIPGNLVVNHAALIG
-266 TAVGVRAVSDGRSYP
+266 RAAGRNDNLYFRPYAQEDGRHFAV
-281 LYAYTHRSHDGDDR
+281 LNAGDWKGEDSNVSLVQDDTNDDKLVVR
-295 HFTDIV
+295 VGPYSTV
-301 DVIERNHADDYKGS
+301 TEWWRRDYK
-315 GDFAVAMVG
+315 DNN
-324 SRTPGIQLGPYT
+324 
-336 FRTHAWSS
+336 RTHINFEDPTR
-344 GYNDNQKICPPTN
+344 GNDPKSHRQ
-357 SGDWYRISRGKCS
+357 S
-370 DVDQSSN
+370 DI
-377 NVWLWSDARLKN
+377 RLKN
-389 IGNTYTSGLEE
+389 VGEPFTAGLNE
-400 LNQLKFYHFTFKN
+400 LEKLNFYHFTFKK
-413 DKDKTPQVGVIA
+413 DKDQVPQVGVMA

>member
-78 MNGKTDGYVGIVETG
+78 MNGRKDGYVGIVETG
-93 VNIPANSILFGKNSL
+93 VNIPTNSVLFGQNILFPFNY
-108 SSGTGGTAT
+108 AT
-117 TNLVGIGFGTTNYLN
+117 KETSANNLVGIGFGTTNYLN
-132 SVAIGYKAGA
+132 SVAIGYKASA
-142 FTDAVSIGKGANGN
+142 NTDSVTIGNSASGSD
-156 EYGVAIGSNSQ
+156 YGVAIGSNSQ
-167 TRYKNSVA
+167 TRHKNSVA
-175 IGYNARTV
+175 IGYSARTT
-183 GENAI
+183 GENAVA
-188 TIGAGPFATDT
+188 IGASQWSTEAG
-199 GKNAISIGYN
+199 
-209 ADAIAKNGI
+209 
-218 AIGYNASATD
+218 
-228 ENSVAIGYNAT
+228 ERSVAIGYGARARYENSIAIGANASVMGENSIAIGNNAT
-239 APFKNSIVLGTEK
+239 ANYKNTVVLGDSNT
-252 DTVYIPGNLIIGKT
+252 TVFIPGNLVVNHAALIG
-266 TAVGVRAVSDGRSYP
+266 RAAGRNDNLYFRPYAQEDGRHFAV
-281 LYAYTHRSHDGDDR
+281 LNAGDWKGNDSNLSMVQDD
-295 HFTDIV
+295 TDTDKLV
-301 DVIERNHADDYKGS
+301 VRVGPYSTQTEWWRGDYK
-315 GDFAVAMVG
+315 DNN
-324 SRTPGIQLGPYT
+324 
-336 FRTHAWSS
+336 RTHI
-344 GYNDNQKICPPTN
+344 NFEDPT
-357 SGDWYRISRGKCS
+357 RGNNPKSHKHS
-370 DVDQSSN
+370 DI
-377 NVWLWSDARLKN
+377 RLKN
-389 IGNTYTSGLEE
+389 VGEPFTAGLNE
-400 LNQLKFYHFTFKN
+400 LEKLNFYHFTFKK
-413 DKDKTPQVGVIA
+413 DKDQVPQVGVMA

>member
-78 MNGKTDGYVGIVETG
+78 MNGRKDGYVGIVESG
-93 VNIPANSILFGKNSL
+93 VSVPANSVLFGQNILFPFNY
-108 SSGTGGTAT
+108 AT
-117 TNLVGIGFGTTNYLN
+117 KETSANNLVGIGFGTTNYLN

-142 FTDAVSIGKGANGN
+142 FTDAVSIGNGANGN

-167 TRYKNSVA
+167 TRHKNSVA
-175 IGYNARTV
+175 IGYSARTT
-183 GENAI
+183 GENAVA
-188 TIGAGPFATDT
+188 IGASQWGTEA
-199 GKNAISIGYN
+199 G
-209 ADAIAKNGI
+209 
-218 AIGYNASATD
+218 
-228 ENSVAIGYNAT
+228 ERSVAIGYGANARYERSIAIGANASVMGENSIAIGNNAT
-239 APFKNSIVLGTEK
+239 AHYKNTVVLGDSNT
-252 DTVYIPGNLIIGKT
+252 TVFIPGNLVVNHAALIG
-266 TAVGVRAVSDGRSYP
+266 RAAGRNDNLYFRPYAQEDGRHFAV
-281 LYAYTHRSHDGDDR
+281 LNAGDWKGEDSNVSLVQDDTNDDKLVVR
-295 HFTDIV
+295 VGPYSTV
-301 DVIERNHADDYKGS
+301 TEWWRRDYK
-315 GDFAVAMVG
+315 DNN
-324 SRTPGIQLGPYT
+324 
-336 FRTHAWSS
+336 RTHINFEDPTR
-344 GYNDNQKICPPTN
+344 GNDPKSHRQ
-357 SGDWYRISRGKCS
+357 S
-370 DVDQSSN
+370 DI
-377 NVWLWSDARLKN
+377 RLKN
-389 IGNTYTSGLEE
+389 VGEPFTAGLNE
-400 LNQLKFYHFTFKN
+400 LEKLNFYHFTFKK
-413 DKDKTPQVGVIA
+413 DKDQVPQVGVMA

>member
-78 MNGKTDGYVGIVETG
+78 MNGRKDGYIGIVETG
-93 VNIPANSILFGKNSL
+93 VNIPTNSVLFGQNILFPFNY
-108 SSGTGGTAT
+108 AT
-117 TNLVGIGFGTTNYLN
+117 KETSANNLVGIGFGTTNYLN
-132 SVAIGYKAGA
+132 SVAIGYKASA
-142 FTDAVSIGKGANGN
+142 NTDSVTIGNSASGSD
-156 EYGVAIGSNSQ
+156 YGVAIGSNSQ
-167 TRYKNSVA
+167 TRHKNSVA
-175 IGYNARTV
+175 IGYSARTT
-183 GENAI
+183 GENAVA
-188 TIGAGPFATDT
+188 IGASQWGTEA
-199 GKNAISIGYN
+199 G
-209 ADAIAKNGI
+209 
-218 AIGYNASATD
+218 
-228 ENSVAIGYNAT
+228 ERSVAIGYGAGARYKNSIAIGANASVMGENSIAIGNNAT
-239 APFKNSIVLGTEK
+239 ASYKNTVVLGDSNT
-252 DTVYIPGNLIIGKT
+252 TVFIPGNLVVNHAALIG
-266 TAVGVRAVSDGRSYP
+266 RAAGRNDNLYFRPYAQEDGRHFAV
-281 LYAYTHRSHDGDDR
+281 LNAGDWKGEDSNVSLVQDDTNDDKLVVR
-295 HFTDIV
+295 VGPYSTQT
-301 DVIERNHADDYKGS
+301 EWWRRDYK
-315 GDFAVAMVG
+315 DNN
-324 SRTPGIQLGPYT
+324 
-336 FRTHAWSS
+336 RTHINFEDPTR
-344 GYNDNQKICPPTN
+344 GNDPKSHRQ
-357 SGDWYRISRGKCS
+357 S
-370 DVDQSSN
+370 DI
-377 NVWLWSDARLKN
+377 RLKN
-389 IGNTYTSGLEE
+389 VGEAFTAGLNE
-400 LNQLKFYHFTFKN
+400 LEKLNFYHYTYKN
-413 DKDKTPQVGVIA
+413 DKDQVPQVGVMA

>member
-78 MNGKTDGYVGIVETG
+78 MNGRKDGYVGIVETG
-93 VNIPANSILFGKNSL
+93 VNIPTNSVLFGQNILFPFNL
-108 SSGTGGTAT
+108 AT
-117 TNLVGIGFGTTNYLN
+117 KETSANNLVGIGFGTTNYLN
-132 SVAIGYKAGA
+132 SVAIGYKAA
-142 FTDAVSIGKGANGN
+142 ANTDSVTIGNSASGN
-156 EYGVAIGSNSQ
+156 DYGVAIGSNSQ
-167 TRYKNSVA
+167 TRHKNSVA
-175 IGYNARTV
+175 IGYSARTT
-183 GENAI
+183 GENAVA
-188 TIGAGPFATDT
+188 IGASQWGTEA
-199 GKNAISIGYN
+199 G
-209 ADAIAKNGI
+209 
-218 AIGYNASATD
+218 
-228 ENSVAIGYNAT
+228 ERSVAIGYGAKAYYERSIAIGANASVMGENSIAIGNNAT
-239 APFKNSIVLGTEK
+239 AHYKNTVVLGDSNT
-252 DTVYIPGNLIIGKT
+252 TVFIPGNLVVNHAALIG
-266 TAVGVRAVSDGRSYP
+266 RAAGRNDNLYFRPYAQEDGRHFAV
-281 LYAYTHRSHDGDDR
+281 LNAGDWKGNDSNLSMVQDD
-295 HFTDIV
+295 TDTDNLV
-301 DVIERNHADDYKGS
+301 VRVGPYSTSTERWRRDYK
-315 GDFAVAMVG
+315 DNN
-324 SRTPGIQLGPYT
+324 
-336 FRTHAWSS
+336 RTHINFEDPTR
-344 GYNDNQKICPPTN
+344 GNDTK
-357 SGDWYRISRGKCS
+357 SHKHS
-370 DVDQSSN
+370 DI
-377 NVWLWSDARLKN
+377 RLKN
-389 IGNTYTSGLEE
+389 VGEPFTAGLNE
-400 LNQLKFYHFTFKN
+400 LEKLNFYHFTFKK
-413 DKDKTPQVGVIA
+413 DKDQVPQVGVMA

-455 INAIKELNT
+455 INAIKELNI

>member
-78 MNGKTDGYVGIVETG
+78 MNGRKDGYIGIVETG
-93 VNIPANSILFGKNSL
+93 VNIPTNSVLFGQNIL
-108 SSGTGGTAT
+108 SPFNYAT
-117 TNLVGIGFGTTNYLN
+117 KETSANNLVGIGFGTTNYLN
-132 SVAIGYKAGA
+132 SVAIGYKAA
-142 FTDAVSIGKGANGN
+142 ANTDSVTIGNSASGN

-175 IGYNARTV
+175 IGYSARTT
-183 GENAI
+183 GENAVA
-188 TIGAGPFATDT
+188 IGASQWSTEAG
-199 GKNAISIGYN
+199 
-209 ADAIAKNGI
+209 
-218 AIGYNASATD
+218 
-228 ENSVAIGYNAT
+228 ERSVAIGYGARARYENSIAIGANASVMGENSIAIGNNAT
-239 APFKNSIVLGTEK
+239 ANYKNTVVLGDSNT
-252 DTVYIPGNLIIGKT
+252 TVFIPGNLVVNHAALIG
-266 TAVGVRAVSDGRSYP
+266 RAAGRNDNLYFRPYAQEDGRHFAV
-281 LYAYTHRSHDGDDR
+281 LNAGDWKGNDSNLSMVQDD
-295 HFTDIV
+295 TDTDKLV
-301 DVIERNHADDYKGS
+301 VRVGPYSTQTEWWRGDYK
-315 GDFAVAMVG
+315 DNN
-324 SRTPGIQLGPYT
+324 
-336 FRTHAWSS
+336 RTHI
-344 GYNDNQKICPPTN
+344 NFEDPT
-357 SGDWYRISRGKCS
+357 RGNNPKSHKHS
-370 DVDQSSN
+370 DI
-377 NVWLWSDARLKN
+377 RLKN
-389 IGNTYTSGLEE
+389 VGEPFTAGLNE
-400 LNQLKFYHFTFKN
+400 LEKLNFYHFTFKK
-413 DKDKTPQVGVIA
+413 DKDQVPQVGVMA

>member
-78 MNGKTDGYVGIVETG
+78 MNGRKDGYVGIVETG
-93 VNIPANSILFGKNSL
+93 VNIPTNSVLFGQNIL
-108 SSGTGGTAT
+108 SPFNYAT
-117 TNLVGIGFGTTNYLN
+117 KETSANNLVGIGFGTTNYLN

-142 FTDAVSIGKGANGN
+142 FTDAVSIGNGANGN

-167 TRYKNSVA
+167 TRHKNSVA
-175 IGYNARTV
+175 IGYSARTT
-183 GENAI
+183 GENAVA
-188 TIGAGPFATDT
+188 IGASQWGTEA
-199 GKNAISIGYN
+199 G
-209 ADAIAKNGI
+209 
-218 AIGYNASATD
+218 
-228 ENSVAIGYNAT
+228 ERSVAIGYGANARYERSIAIGANASVMGENSIAIGNNAT
-239 APFKNSIVLGTEK
+239 AHYKNTVVLGDSNT
-252 DTVYIPGNLIIGKT
+252 TVFIPGNLVVNHAALIG
-266 TAVGVRAVSDGRSYP
+266 RAAGRNDNLYFRPYAQEDGRHFAV
-281 LYAYTHRSHDGDDR
+281 LNAGDWKGNDSNLSMVQDD
-295 HFTDIV
+295 TDTDKLV
-301 DVIERNHADDYKGS
+301 VRVGPYSTQTEWWRGDYK
-315 GDFAVAMVG
+315 DNN
-324 SRTPGIQLGPYT
+324 
-336 FRTHAWSS
+336 RTHI
-344 GYNDNQKICPPTN
+344 NFEDPT
-357 SGDWYRISRGKCS
+357 RGNNTKSHKHS
-370 DVDQSSN
+370 DI
-377 NVWLWSDARLKN
+377 RLKN
-389 IGNTYTSGLEE
+389 VGEPFTAGLNE
-400 LNQLKFYHFTFKN
+400 LEKLNFYHFTFKK
-413 DKDKTPQVGVIA
+413 DKDQVPQVGVMA

>member
-78 MNGKTDGYVGIVETG
+78 MNGRKDGYIGIVETG
-93 VNIPANSILFGKNSL
+93 VNIPTNSVLFGQNILFPFNY
-108 SSGTGGTAT
+108 AT
-117 TNLVGIGFGTTNYLN
+117 KETSANNLVGIGFGTTNYLN

-142 FTDAVSIGKGANGN
+142 FTDAVSIGNGANGN

-167 TRYKNSVA
+167 TRHKNSVA
-175 IGYNARTV
+175 IGYSARTT
-183 GENAI
+183 GENAVA
-188 TIGAGPFATDT
+188 IGASQWGTEA
-199 GKNAISIGYN
+199 G
-209 ADAIAKNGI
+209 
-218 AIGYNASATD
+218 
-228 ENSVAIGYNAT
+228 ERSVAIGYGASARYERSIAIGANASVMGENSIAIGNNAT
-239 APFKNSIVLGTEK
+239 AHYKNTVVLGDSNT
-252 DTVYIPGNLIIGKT
+252 TVFIPGNLVVNHAALIG
-266 TAVGVRAVSDGRSYP
+266 RAAGRNDNLYFRPYAQEDGRHFAV
-281 LYAYTHRSHDGDDR
+281 LNAGDWKGGDSNVSLVQDDTNDDKLVVR
-295 HFTDIV
+295 VGPYSTV
-301 DVIERNHADDYKGS
+301 TEWWRRDYK
-315 GDFAVAMVG
+315 DNN
-324 SRTPGIQLGPYT
+324 
-336 FRTHAWSS
+336 RTHINFEDPTR
-344 GYNDNQKICPPTN
+344 GNDPK
-357 SGDWYRISRGKCS
+357 SYRQS
-370 DVDQSSN
+370 DI
-377 NVWLWSDARLKN
+377 RLKN
-389 IGNTYTSGLEE
+389 VGEPFTAGLNE
-400 LNQLKFYHFTFKN
+400 LEKLNFYHFTFKK
-413 DKDKTPQVGVIA
+413 DKDQVPQVGVMA

>member
-78 MNGKTDGYVGIVETG
+78 MNGRKDGYIGIVETG
-93 VNIPANSILFGKNSL
+93 VSVPVNSVLFGQNTLFPS
-108 SSGTGGTAT
+108 AN
-117 TNLVGIGFGTTNYLN
+117 NLVGIGFGTSNYLN
-132 SVAIGYKAGA
+132 SVAIGYKASA
-142 FTDAVSIGKGANGN
+142 NTDSVSIGNSANGN

-175 IGYNARTV
+175 IGYSARTT
-183 GENAI
+183 GENAVA
-188 TIGAGPFATDT
+188 IGASQWSTEAG
-199 GKNAISIGYN
+199 
-209 ADAIAKNGI
+209 
-218 AIGYNASATD
+218 
-228 ENSVAIGYNAT
+228 ERSVAIGYGARARYENSIAIGANASVMGENSIAIGNNAT
-239 APFKNSIVLGTEK
+239 ANYKNTVVLGDSNT
-252 DTVYIPGNLIIGKT
+252 TVFIPGNLVVNHAALIG
-266 TAVGVRAVSDGRSYP
+266 RAAGRNDNLYFRPYAQEDGRHFAV
-281 LYAYTHRSHDGDDR
+281 LNAGDWKGNDSNLSMVQDD
-295 HFTDIV
+295 TDTDKLV
-301 DVIERNHADDYKGS
+301 VRVGPYSTQTEWWRGDYK
-315 GDFAVAMVG
+315 DNN
-324 SRTPGIQLGPYT
+324 
-336 FRTHAWSS
+336 RTHI
-344 GYNDNQKICPPTN
+344 NFEDPT
-357 SGDWYRISRGKCS
+357 RGNNPKSHKHS
-370 DVDQSSN
+370 DI
-377 NVWLWSDARLKN
+377 RLKN
-389 IGNTYTSGLEE
+389 VGEPFTAGLNE
-400 LNQLKFYHFTFKN
+400 LEKLNFYHFTFKK
-413 DKDKTPQVGVIA
+413 DKDQVPQVGVMA

>member
-14 TKRKGFSLV
+14 SKRKGFSLV

-78 MNGKTDGYVGIVETG
+78 MNGRKDGYVGIVETG
-93 VNIPANSILFGKNSL
+93 VNIPTNSVLFGQNML
-108 SSGTGGTAT
+108 SPFDFVTKETSAN
-117 TNLVGIGFGTTNYLN
+117 NLVGIGFGTTNYLN
-132 SVAIGYKAGA
+132 SVAIGYKASA
-142 FTDAVSIGKGANGN
+142 NTDSVTIGNSASGS
-156 EYGVAIGSNSQ
+156 EYGVAIGSKAQ
-167 TRYKNSVA
+167 TRYNNSVA

-188 TIGAGPFATDT
+188 TIGSGPFATDT

-218 AIGYNASATD
+218 AIGYNASAMD

-239 APFKNSIVLGTEK
+239 APYKNTVVLGDTNT
-252 DTVYIPGNLIIGKT
+252 TVYIPGNLVVNHAALIGRN
-266 TAVGVRAVSDGRSYP
+266 AGRNDNLYFRPYAQEDGRHFAV
-281 LYAYTHRSHDGDDR
+281 LNAGDWKGDDSNLSMVQDD
-295 HFTDIV
+295 TDTDRLV
-301 DVIERNHADDYKGS
+301 VRVGPYSTQTEWWRRDYK
-315 GDFAVAMVG
+315 DNN
-324 SRTPGIQLGPYT
+324 
-336 FRTHAWSS
+336 RTHINFEDPSK
-344 GYNDNQKICPPTN
+344 GN
-357 SGDWYRISRGKCS
+357 STKSHKHS
-370 DVDQSSN
+370 DI
-377 NVWLWSDARLKN
+377 RLKN
-389 IGNTYTSGLEE
+389 VGEPFTAGLDE
-400 LNQLKFYHFTFKN
+400 LEKLNFYHFTFKK
-413 DKDKTPQVGVIA
+413 DKDQVPQVGVMA

>member
-78 MNGKTDGYVGIVETG
+78 MNGRKDGYVGIVETG
-93 VNIPANSILFGKNSL
+93 VNIPTNSVLFGQNIL
-108 SSGTGGTAT
+108 SPFNYAT
-117 TNLVGIGFGTTNYLN
+117 KETSANNLVGIGFGTTNYLN
-132 SVAIGYKAGA
+132 SVAIGYKASA
-142 FTDAVSIGKGANGN
+142 NTDSVTIGNGANGN

-167 TRYKNSVA
+167 TRHKNSVA
-175 IGYNARTV
+175 IGYSARTT
-183 GENAI
+183 GENAVA
-188 TIGAGPFATDT
+188 IGASQWSTEAG
-199 GKNAISIGYN
+199 
-209 ADAIAKNGI
+209 
-218 AIGYNASATD
+218 
-228 ENSVAIGYNAT
+228 ERSVAIGYGAGARYENSIAIGANASVMGENSIAIGNNAT
-239 APFKNSIVLGTEK
+239 ANYKNTVVLGDSNT
-252 DTVYIPGNLIIGKT
+252 TVFIPGNLVVNHAALIG
-266 TAVGVRAVSDGRSYP
+266 RAAGRNDNLYFRPYAQEDGRHFAV
-281 LYAYTHRSHDGDDR
+281 LNAGDWKGNDSNLSMVQDD
-295 HFTDIV
+295 TDTDKLV
-301 DVIERNHADDYKGS
+301 VRVGPYSTQTEWWRGDYK
-315 GDFAVAMVG
+315 DNN
-324 SRTPGIQLGPYT
+324 
-336 FRTHAWSS
+336 RTHI
-344 GYNDNQKICPPTN
+344 NFEDPT
-357 SGDWYRISRGKCS
+357 RGNNPKSHKHS
-370 DVDQSSN
+370 DI
-377 NVWLWSDARLKN
+377 RLKN
-389 IGNTYTSGLEE
+389 VGEPFTAGLNE
-400 LNQLKFYHFTFKN
+400 LEKLNFYHFTFKK
-413 DKDKTPQVGVIA
+413 DKDQVPQVGVMA

>member
-78 MNGKTDGYVGIVETG
+78 MNGRKDGYVGIVETG
-93 VNIPANSILFGKNSL
+93 VNIPTNSVLFGQNIL
-108 SSGTGGTAT
+108 SPFNYAT
-117 TNLVGIGFGTTNYLN
+117 KETSANNLVGIGFGTTNYLN
-132 SVAIGYKAGA
+132 SVAIGYKAA
-142 FTDAVSIGKGANGN
+142 ANTDSVTIGNSASGN
-156 EYGVAIGSNSQ
+156 DYGVAIGSNSQ

-175 IGYNARTV
+175 IGYSARTT
-183 GENAI
+183 GENAVA
-188 TIGAGPFATDT
+188 IGASQWSTESG
-199 GKNAISIGYN
+199 
-209 ADAIAKNGI
+209 
-218 AIGYNASATD
+218 
-228 ENSVAIGYNAT
+228 ERSVAIGYGARARYENSIAIGANASVMGENSIAIGNNAT
-239 APFKNSIVLGTEK
+239 ANYKNTVVLGDSNT
-252 DTVYIPGNLIIGKT
+252 TVFIPGNLVVNHAALIG
-266 TAVGVRAVSDGRSYP
+266 RAAGRNDNLYFRPYAQEDGRHFAV
-281 LYAYTHRSHDGDDR
+281 LNAGDWKGEDSNVSLVQDDTNDDKLVVR
-295 HFTDIV
+295 VGPYSTQT
-301 DVIERNHADDYKGS
+301 EWWRRDYK
-315 GDFAVAMVG
+315 DNN
-324 SRTPGIQLGPYT
+324 
-336 FRTHAWSS
+336 RTHI
-344 GYNDNQKICPPTN
+344 NFEDPT
-357 SGDWYRISRGKCS
+357 RGNNPKSHRQS
-370 DVDQSSN
+370 DI
-377 NVWLWSDARLKN
+377 RLKN
-389 IGNTYTSGLEE
+389 VGEPFTAGLNE
-400 LNQLKFYHFTFKN
+400 LEKLNFYHFTFKK
-413 DKDKTPQVGVIA
+413 DKDQVPQVGVMA

>member
-78 MNGKTDGYVGIVETG
+78 MNGRKDGYVGIVETG
-93 VNIPANSILFGKNSL
+93 VNIPTNSVLFGQNILFPFNY
-108 SSGTGGTAT
+108 AT
-117 TNLVGIGFGTTNYLN
+117 KETSANNLVGIGFGTTNYLN
-132 SVAIGYKAGA
+132 SVAIGYKAA
-142 FTDAVSIGKGANGN
+142 ANTDSVTIGNSASGN
-156 EYGVAIGSNSQ
+156 DYGVAIGSNSQ

-175 IGYNARTV
+175 IGYSARTT
-183 GENAI
+183 GENAVA
-188 TIGAGPFATDT
+188 IGASQWSTEAG
-199 GKNAISIGYN
+199 
-209 ADAIAKNGI
+209 
-218 AIGYNASATD
+218 
-228 ENSVAIGYNAT
+228 ERSVAIGYGARARYENSIAIGANASVMGENSIAIGNNAT
-239 APFKNSIVLGTEK
+239 ANYKNTVVLGDSNT
-252 DTVYIPGNLIIGKT
+252 TVFIPGNLVVNHAALIG
-266 TAVGVRAVSDGRSYP
+266 RAAGRNDNLYFRPYAQEDGRHFAV
-281 LYAYTHRSHDGDDR
+281 LNAGDWKGNDSNLSMVQDD
-295 HFTDIV
+295 TDTDKLV
-301 DVIERNHADDYKGS
+301 VRVGPYSTQTEWWRGDYK
-315 GDFAVAMVG
+315 DNN
-324 SRTPGIQLGPYT
+324 
-336 FRTHAWSS
+336 RTHI
-344 GYNDNQKICPPTN
+344 NFEDPT
-357 SGDWYRISRGKCS
+357 RGNNPKSHKHS
-370 DVDQSSN
+370 DI
-377 NVWLWSDARLKN
+377 RLKN
-389 IGNTYTSGLEE
+389 VGEPFTAGLNE
-400 LNQLKFYHFTFKN
+400 LEKLNFYHFTFKK
-413 DKDKTPQVGVIA
+413 DKDQVPQVGVMA

>member
-14 TKRKGFSLV
+14 SKRKGFSLV

-78 MNGKTDGYVGIVETG
+78 MNGRKDGYVGIVETG
-93 VNIPANSILFGKNSL
+93 VNIPTNSVIFGKNMLFPFDYVTKESP
-108 SSGTGGTAT
+108 AN
-117 TNLVGIGFGTTNYLN
+117 NLVGIGFDTSNYLN

-142 FTDAVSIGKGANGN
+142 FTDAVSIGNSASGSD
-156 EYGVAIGSNSQ
+156 YGVAIGSNSN
-167 TRYKNSVA
+167 TRHKNSVA
-175 IGYNARTV
+175 IGYRAQTS
-183 GENAI
+183 GENAV
-188 TIGAGPFATDT
+188 
-199 GKNAISIGYN
+199 
-209 ADAIAKNGI
+209 
-218 AIGYNASATD
+218 AIGGSQWGTEAG
-228 ENSVAIGYNAT
+228 ERSVAIGYGARARYNNSIAIGANTSVMGENSIAIGNNAT
-239 APFKNSIVLGTEK
+239 APYKNTVVLGDSNT
-252 DTVYIPGNLIIGKT
+252 TVFIPGNLVVNHAALIGRS
-266 TAVGVRAVSDGRSYP
+266 AGRNDNLYFRPYAQEDGRHFAV
-281 LYAYTHRSHDGDDR
+281 LNAGDWKGEDSNLSMVQDDTN
-295 HFTDIV
+295 TDLLV
-301 DVIERNHADDYKGS
+301 VRVGPFSTLGERWRRDYK
-315 GDFAVAMVG
+315 DNN
-324 SRTPGIQLGPYT
+324 
-336 FRTHAWSS
+336 RTHINFEDPSKGNNPKS
-344 GYNDNQKICPPTN
+344 HRQ
-357 SGDWYRISRGKCS
+357 S
-370 DVDQSSN
+370 DI
-377 NVWLWSDARLKN
+377 RLKN
-389 IGNTYTSGLEE
+389 VGEPFTAGLDE
-400 LNQLKFYHFTFKN
+400 LEKLNFYHFTFKK
-413 DKDKTPQVGVIA
+413 DKDQVPQVGVMA

>member
-78 MNGKTDGYVGIVETG
+78 MNGRKDGYVGIVETG
-93 VNIPANSILFGKNSL
+93 VNIPTNSVLFGQNILFPFNYVTKETSAN
-108 SSGTGGTAT
+108 
-117 TNLVGIGFGTTNYLN
+117 NLVGIGFGTSNYLN

-142 FTDAVSIGKGANGN
+142 FTDAVSIGNGADGN
-156 EYGVAIGSNSQ
+156 EYGVAIGSKAQ
-167 TRYKNSVA
+167 TSYKNSVA

-209 ADAIAKNGI
+209 AEAIAKNGI
-218 AIGYNASATD
+218 AIGYNAFAMD

-239 APFKNSIVLGTEK
+239 APYKNTVVLGDTNT
-252 DTVYIPGNLIIGKT
+252 TVYIPGNLVVNHAALIGRN
-266 TAVGVRAVSDGRSYP
+266 AGRNDNLYFRPYAQEDGRHFAV
-281 LYAYTHRSHDGDDR
+281 LNAGDWKDEDSNVSLVQDDTNDDKLVVR
-295 HFTDIV
+295 VGPYSTQT
-301 DVIERNHADDYKGS
+301 EWWRRDYK
-315 GDFAVAMVG
+315 DNN
-324 SRTPGIQLGPYT
+324 
-336 FRTHAWSS
+336 RTHINFEDPTR
-344 GYNDNQKICPPTN
+344 GNDPKSHKQ
-357 SGDWYRISRGKCS
+357 S
-370 DVDQSSN
+370 DI
-377 NVWLWSDARLKN
+377 RLKN
-389 IGNTYTSGLEE
+389 VGEPFTAGLNE
-400 LNQLKFYHFTFKN
+400 LEKLNFYHFTFKK
-413 DKDKTPQVGVIA
+413 DKDQVPQVGVMA

>member
-78 MNGKTDGYVGIVETG
+78 MNGRKDGYVGIVETG
-93 VNIPANSILFGKNSL
+93 VNIPTNSVLFGQNILFPFNYVTKETSAN
-108 SSGTGGTAT
+108 
-117 TNLVGIGFGTTNYLN
+117 NLVGIGFGTSNYLN

-142 FTDAVSIGKGANGN
+142 FTDAVSIGNSASGSD
-156 EYGVAIGSNSQ
+156 YGVAIGSNSN
-167 TRYKNSVA
+167 TRHNNSVA
-175 IGYNARTV
+175 IGYRAQTS
-183 GENAI
+183 GENAV
-188 TIGAGPFATDT
+188 
-199 GKNAISIGYN
+199 
-209 ADAIAKNGI
+209 
-218 AIGYNASATD
+218 AIGGSQWGTEAG
-228 ENSVAIGYNAT
+228 ERSVAIGYGARARYNNSIAIGANASVMGENSIAIGNNAT
-239 APFKNSIVLGTEK
+239 APYKNTVVLGDSNT
-252 DTVYIPGNLIIGKT
+252 TVFIPGNLVVNHAALIGRS
-266 TAVGVRAVSDGRSYP
+266 AGRNDNLYFRPYAQEDGRHFAV
-281 LYAYTHRSHDGDDR
+281 LNAGDWKGEDSNLSMVQDDTN
-295 HFTDIV
+295 TDLLV
-301 DVIERNHADDYKGS
+301 VRVGPFSTPGEGWRRDYK
-315 GDFAVAMVG
+315 DNN
-324 SRTPGIQLGPYT
+324 
-336 FRTHAWSS
+336 RTHINFEDPSK
-344 GYNDNQKICPPTN
+344 GN
-357 SGDWYRISRGKCS
+357 STKSHRQS
-370 DVDQSSN
+370 DI
-377 NVWLWSDARLKN
+377 RLKN
-389 IGNTYTSGLEE
+389 VGEPFTAGLDE
-400 LNQLKFYHFTFKN
+400 LEKLNFYHFTFKK
-413 DKDKTPQVGVIA
+413 DKDQVPQVGVMA

-477 TVTDEHTKTLEAQAQ
+477 TVTDEHTKTLESQAQ

>member
-78 MNGKTDGYVGIVETG
+78 MNGRKDGYIGIVETG
-93 VNIPANSILFGKNSL
+93 VNIPTNSVLFGQNILFPFNY
-108 SSGTGGTAT
+108 AT
-117 TNLVGIGFGTTNYLN
+117 KETSANNLVGIGFGTTNYLN
-132 SVAIGYKAGA
+132 SVAIGYKAA
-142 FTDAVSIGKGANGN
+142 ANTDSVTIGNSASGN
-156 EYGVAIGSNSQ
+156 DYGVAIGSNSQ

-175 IGYNARTV
+175 IGYSARTT
-183 GENAI
+183 GENAVA
-188 TIGAGPFATDT
+188 IGASQWSTEAG
-199 GKNAISIGYN
+199 
-209 ADAIAKNGI
+209 
-218 AIGYNASATD
+218 
-228 ENSVAIGYNAT
+228 ERSVAIGYGARARYENSIAIGANASVMGENSIAIGNNAT
-239 APFKNSIVLGTEK
+239 ANYKNTVVLGDSNT
-252 DTVYIPGNLIIGKT
+252 TVFIPGNLVVNHAALIG
-266 TAVGVRAVSDGRSYP
+266 RAAGRNDNLYFRPYAQEDGRHFAV
-281 LYAYTHRSHDGDDR
+281 LNAGDWKGEDSNVSLVQDDTNDDKLVVR
-295 HFTDIV
+295 VGPYSTQT
-301 DVIERNHADDYKGS
+301 EWWRRDYK
-315 GDFAVAMVG
+315 DNN
-324 SRTPGIQLGPYT
+324 
-336 FRTHAWSS
+336 RTHINFEDPTR
-344 GYNDNQKICPPTN
+344 GNDPKSHRQ
-357 SGDWYRISRGKCS
+357 S
-370 DVDQSSN
+370 DI
-377 NVWLWSDARLKN
+377 RLKN
-389 IGNTYTSGLEE
+389 VGEPFTAGLNE
-400 LNQLKFYHFTFKN
+400 LEKLNFYHFTFKK
-413 DKDKTPQVGVIA
+413 DKDQVPQVGVMA